1 MNFKEYIN
9 INENTQWELLREAT
23 ATRYS
28 VEVNYNS
35 KMKEVGEAFAK
46 IALGYVSAAAKSRNF
61 HVKHVFDV
69 KPLRI
74 LVSSRNWDDG
84 EWCAIVSFNPDHDGG
99 CFVISK
105 GFYNRERRTISLQG
119 SKKCSGSSAAEVA
132 SELLDLMREMKDKPD
147 RHIEKLNPAPLKR
160 GPKK

>member
-1 MNFKEYIN
+1 MNFKEFASID
-9 INENTQWELLREAT
+9 ENTQWGLLKEAT

-28 VEVNYNS
+28 VEVNYRS
-35 KMKEVGEAFAK
+35 KLSEVAEAFAK
-46 IALGYVSAAAKSRNF
+46 IALGYISAAAKARNL
-61 HVKHVFDV
+61 HVKHVFDA

-84 EWCAIVSFNPDHDGG
+84 EWVGIISFNPDHDGG

-105 GFYNRERRTISLQG
+105 GFYNNERRSISLQG
-119 SKKCSGSSAAEVA
+119 SQKCVGTSASEVA
-132 SELLDLMREMKDKPD
+132 SELLELMHKVKDEPD

-160 GPKK
+160 GPKN